1 MEKKFTSVFNGAGKV
16 VMSFTSVLGSL
27 IIQLPVWSV
36 IVVFGGILIVD
47 GGRIVDSLGNNKVAL
62 AVELEG
68 GGIYC
73 ANN

>member
-1 MEKKFTSVFNGAGKV
+1 MV
-16 VMSFTSVLGSL
+16 VIM
-27 IIQLPVWSV
+27 
-36 IVVFGGILIVD
+36 VFGGILIVD